1 MNDVAHY
8 VKMRKAWPVTKV
20 AEFPGWAVCV
30 LLAVTGAE
38 CQTECVS
45 GTGALR
51 VGQQK
56 LDKAHRLCACIC

>member
-30 LLAVTGAE
+30 LLAVTGADE
-38 CQTECVS
+38 SDGVCQWDR
-45 GTGALR
+45 GTARRTAEAG
-51 VGQQK
+51 
-56 LDKAHRLCACIC
+56 